1 MGIQVKGLGSPT
13 NARIRPFQSLVEE
26 GQYDRALKEI
36 ASLEKKPG
44 TGLSPGD
51 EADLCYLSAV
61 ALYNLG
67 RYKDALGKANSA
79 FELLKD
85 TSENSRVAQI
95 QDILGRIHWGLGD
108 LKNAELHIR
117 DAVTTYRRIRDYA
130 AIVQC
135 GNILAR
141 ILFTKADF
149 KKAVE
154 YLKEA
159 QDLARSIQ
167 DYWME
172 AKILGNLGRINTL
185 LGNWK
190 KAEEELKTSL
200 HANQERDN
208 SIGQCRDLLSLGYLF
223 TLKRQFQEAE
233 ECLSSALR
241 LAQEN
246 DYLRETVI
254 YHEYMGGLRFDQGK
268 YQQAEEHYA
277 QLIDLWEKD
286 APDGDMI
293 SQTYRLL
300 AEVKVGQKRLDQAL
314 LYCRKSLQVAR
325 SLGERIEHAA
335 TLRVLGQVYSADGE
349 KQKCRQ
355 CFQRAISL
363 LQQIG
368 ARYELARTFLEAG
381 KADSFDYYKR
391 LAFLSN
397 AESLFRQLDS
407 RYHLGLVNLAITRL
421 MKDESDYGKAQIFLA
436 EAETLLKQSGDK
448 KELRQAQDLKYSIDE
463 ALFQSRKIA
472 KSNGRVT
479 FDGVI
484 TQNAE
489 MREVIERLKQIK
501 DYDISILVEG
511 ETGTGKD
518 LIAKAVHYSSSRKD
532 KRFVAINCA
541 ALPESLLENE
551 LFGHKRGAYTGADK
565 DQPGLFEE
573 AEGGTL
579 YLDQVEEIPNSTQV
593 KLLRALEEKEIT
605 RLGDTKP
612 RKIDVRIICSS
623 IEDLKEAVRKGRF
636 RQDLYFR
643 LNTFYIKLPA
653 LRQRKEDIPALTRHF
668 LKDYGLD
675 EKRIKEFEKNGNS
688 RKLMDYHWPGNVR
701 ELENELKR
709 MVVLA
714 QAGGNKDPGG
724 FLPDRLGCPE
734 NSRGLSGEEG
744 DLFHLVAE
752 FEKHKIVEALKQS
765 NGIKLRAARM
775 LGIPEA
781 TIRNKIRKHRIS
793 LPISAS
799 QANE

>member
-1 MGIQVKGLGSPT
+1 MEIQVKGLGSPI
-13 NARIRPFQSLVEE
+13 NAGIEPFRSLVEE

-36 ASLEKKPG
+36 ASLEEKPG
-44 TGLSPGD
+44 AKFSPGD
-51 EADLCYLSAV
+51 QADLCYLSAV

-67 RYKDALGKANSA
+67 RYKDALGKASLA
-79 FELLKD
+79 FDLLKD

-108 LKNAELHIR
+108 LRNAELHVR
-117 DAVTTYRRIRDYA
+117 DAATTYRRIRDYA

-149 KKAVE
+149 NKAVE

-159 QDLARSIQ
+159 KDLARSIQ
-167 DYWME
+167 DQWME
-172 AKILGNLGRINTL
+172 AKIQGNLGRIDTL

-190 KAEEELKTSL
+190 KAEEELRISL
-200 HANQERDN
+200 KANEERGN
-208 SIGQCRDLLSLGYLF
+208 AIGQCRDLLSLGYLF

-233 ECLSSALR
+233 DFLSSALR
-241 LAQEN
+241 LAREN

-254 YHEYMGGLRFDQGK
+254 YHEYMGGLRFDQGR
-268 YQQAEEHYA
+268 YDQAEDHYS

-300 AEVKVGQKRLDQAL
+300 AEVNVAQKRLDQAL

-335 TLRVLGQVYSADGE
+335 TFRVLGQIYSGRGE

-355 CFQRAISL
+355 CLQKALSL
-363 LQQIG
+363 LQEIG

-381 KADSFDYYKR
+381 RADSFDYYKR

-407 RYHLGLVNLAITRL
+407 RYHLGMVNLAITQL
-421 MKDESDYGKAQIFLA
+421 LKDESDYGKAQIFLA
-436 EAETLLKQSGDK
+436 EAEGLFKQAGGK
-448 KELRQAQDLKYSIDE
+448 KELRQVQDLKYAIDE

-518 LIAKAVHYSSSRKD
+518 LIAKAVHYSSTRKD
-532 KRFVAINCA
+532 RRFVAINCA

-579 YLDQVEEIPNSTQV
+579 YLDQVEEIPHSTQV

-623 IEDLKEAVRKGRF
+623 IEDLKEAVKKGRF

-643 LNTFYIKLPA
+643 LNTFYVRLPA
-653 LRQRKEDIPALTRHF
+653 LMQRKEDIPVLARHF

-675 EKRIKEFEKNGNS
+675 QKKVREFEKNGNA
-688 RKLMDYHWPGNVR
+688 RRLVDYHWPGNVR

-714 QAGGNKDPGG
+714 QAGGKDPGG
-724 FLPDRLGCPE
+724 FLSDRLGSVE
-734 NSRGLSGEEG
+734 SDRRLSHEDG
-744 DLFHLVAE
+744 DLFHQVAE
-752 FEKHKIVEALKQS
+752 FEKHKIVEALRQS
-765 NGIKLRAARM
+765 NWVKLRAARV

>member
-1 MGIQVKGLGSPT
+1 MEIQVKRLGSPT
-13 NARIRPFQSLVEE
+13 NARIKPFQSLVEE

-36 ASLEKKPG
+36 ASLEEKPG
-44 TGLSPGD
+44 IELSPAEGGD
-51 EADLCYLSAV
+51 LHYLSSV
-61 ALYNLG
+61 CLYNLG
-67 RYKDALGKANSA
+67 RYKDALSKATSA

-85 TSENSRVAQI
+85 TSENKRVAQI

-117 DAVTTYRRIRDYA
+117 DAVTTYRRIRDYP

-135 GNILAR
+135 SNILAR
-141 ILFTKADF
+141 IMFTKADF

-154 YLKEA
+154 HLKEA
-159 QDLARSIQ
+159 KDLARSIQ
-167 DYWME
+167 DSWME
-172 AKILGNLGRINTL
+172 AKILGNLGRIHIL

-190 KAEEELKTSL
+190 KAEEELKISL
-200 HANQERDN
+200 QANQERGN
-208 SIGQCRDLLSLGYLF
+208 AIGRCRDLLSLGYLF
-223 TLKRQFQEAE
+223 TLRRQFQEAE
-233 ECLSSALR
+233 GYLASALQS
-241 LAQEN
+241 AQDN
-246 DYLRETVI
+246 NFLRETVI

-268 YQQAEEHYA
+268 YQQAEDHYRH
-277 QLIDLWEKD
+277 IIELWEND
-286 APDGDMI
+286 APDGDMM

-300 AEVKVGQKRLDQAL
+300 AEVQVAQRQLDQAL
-314 LYCRKSLQVAR
+314 LYCRKSLHVAR
-325 SLGERIEHAA
+325 SLGERIEFAA
-335 TLRVLGQVYSADGE
+335 TFRVLGQIYSAGGQ

-355 CFQRAISL
+355 CFQKGISI

-381 KADSFDYYKR
+381 RAESFDYYKR

-407 RYHLGLVNLAITRL
+407 RYHLGLVNLAITEL
-421 MKDESDYGKAQIFLA
+421 MKDELDYGKAQIFLA
-436 EAETLLKQSGDK
+436 EAESLLRQSNDR
-448 KELRQAQDLKYSIDE
+448 KELRRIQDLKSAIDE
-463 ALFQSRKIA
+463 ALFQSRKLA

-489 MREVIERLKQIK
+489 MREIIERLKQIK

-518 LIAKAVHYSSSRKD
+518 LMAKAVHYSSLRKD

-565 DQPGLFEE
+565 DQTGLFEE

-579 YLDQVEEIPNSTQV
+579 YLDQVEEIPHSTQV
-593 KLLRALEEKEIT
+593 KLLRAIEEKEIT

-623 IEDLKEAVRKGRF
+623 IEDLKEAVKKGRF

-643 LNTFYIKLPA
+643 LNTFYIKLPP
-653 LRQRKEDIPALTRHF
+653 LRQRKEDILALARHF

-675 EKRIKEFEKNGNS
+675 DKRVREFERNGTH
-688 RKLMDYHWPGNVR
+688 RRLTDYQWPGNVR
-701 ELENELKR
+701 ELENEMKR

-714 QAGGNKDPGG
+714 QAGDKDPGG
-724 FLPDRLGCPE
+724 FLSERLGCHGDD
-734 NSRGLSGEEG
+734 RGLSDDEG
-744 DLFHLVAE
+744 DLFCQVAE
-752 FEKHKIVEALKQS
+752 FEKQKIVEALEQS
-765 NGIKLRAARM
+765 NWVKLRAARL

-793 LPISAS
+793 PPISTS